1 MVDYATELEKGLA
14 TVLPTYAEPV
24 EASGTPVPC
33 ITYAETNRRD
43 LQAVNGLQYSEIQ
56 VRVRVW
62 TTGRKEMQRYA
73 DSAETVLRRMGW
85 AIIGSGE
92 LAANGRFCKV
102 LTCEAT
108 GRENKKW

>member
-1 MVDYATELEKGLA
+1 MIDYAPDLVKELK

-43 LQAVNGLQYSEIQ
+43 LHAVNGMQYTEIQ

-62 TTGRKEMQRYA
+62 TTSRKGLNQYA
-73 DSAETVLRRMGW
+73 DEAETVLRRMGW
-85 AIIGSGE
+85 SVIGGGE
-92 LAANGRFCKV
+92 LAANGRFCRII
-102 LTCEAT
+102 TCEAT
-108 GRENKKW
+108 GQEHKTW

>member
-1 MVDYATELEKGLA
+1 MVDYATELKKGLA
-14 TVLPTYAEPV
+14 TVLPTYDEPV

-43 LQAVNGLQYSEIQ
+43 LQAVNGLQYMEIQ

-62 TTGRKEMQRYA
+62 TTGRKDMQQYT

-85 AIIGSGE
+85 SIIGSGE
-92 LAANGRFCKV
+92 LAANGRFCKIM
-102 LTCEAT
+102 TCSAT
-108 GRENKKW
+108 GWDRKTW